1 MAERK
6 DILLDDDYDLQ
17 AKDGDFVVANS
28 DNQNVE
34 LLLLANPGD
43 FKQSPLVGF
52 GILQMQNGKL
62 TAEAKRKMNLA
73 LSQDGYKARSIDLT
87 NGKLT
92 IDV

>member
-1 MAERK
+1 
-6 DILLDDDYDLQ
+6 
-17 AKDGDFVVANS
+17 
-28 DNQNVE
+28 
-34 LLLLANPGD
+34 
-43 FKQSPLVGF
+43 
-52 GILQMQNGKL
+52 MQNGKL